1 MTEFTFQH
9 LRFDFNNVNLRVIGL
24 NGQPWF
30 VAVDVCNVLNGST
43 TGSTKAFIRLSVDEV
58 MVVRGQ
64 R

>member
-43 TGSTKAFIRLSVDEV
+43 TGSTKAWRFQLRSATPLVDI
-58 MVVRGQ
+58 Q
-64 R
+64 